1 MKNVK
6 HPNHTK
12 CLSEIIRF
20 PNGLNLFFSIF
31 FFLLK
36 CYEWFAD
43 TTIRWLSRYTLYTG
57 DPIIIAFR
65 NVPASN
71 CFCSVLLAGNF
82 KRQLAPTILEI
93 LELCWIPV
101 EVTMM
106 WLWSGRTFPI
116 ARWYSGLGSNLIE
129 CDNYW
134 RRMRMVDVLVDV
146 KVWSLFTLTCITGSW
161 KFGIPAI
168 LRRAGITNR

>member
-1 MKNVK
+1 MPFWDYPIPKSIE
-6 HPNHTK
+6 P
-12 CLSEIIRF
+12 C
-20 PNGLNLFFSIF
+20 FFYF
-31 FFLLK
+31 FFFFVKMLWMV
-36 CYEWFAD
+36 CWH
-43 TTIRWLSRYTLYTG
+43 TIRGLPRYTLYTG
-57 DPIIIAFR
+57 GPIIIAFK

-106 WLWSGRTFPI
+106 WLWSGCTFPI
-116 ARWYSGLGSNLIE
+116 ARWYSGLGSNLTG

-134 RRMRMVDVLVDV
+134 RRMRMVNVSVDV
-146 KVWSLFTLTCITGSW
+146 NVWSLFTLTCITGSW